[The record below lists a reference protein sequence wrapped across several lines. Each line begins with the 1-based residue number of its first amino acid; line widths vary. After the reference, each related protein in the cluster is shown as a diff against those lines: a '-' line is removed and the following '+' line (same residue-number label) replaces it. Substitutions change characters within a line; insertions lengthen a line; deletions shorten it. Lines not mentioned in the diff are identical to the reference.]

1 MIKIYFAKTKENA
14 IIPKKRLEDAG
25 YDIFPCFEEDYI
37 MINPNETV
45 KIPTGIASCFEE
57 EYCFIVKE
65 RGSTGSIGLGQRSG
79 VIDSGYRGEW
89 LLPITNHST
98 MPVIIVKSEFKI
110 TKAYEELIKTHNII
124 EYDYTKA
131 VAQAIL
137 LPVPKTEVHELD
149 YKSLLEFKSERMNDG
164 FGSTNII

>member
-1 MIKIYFAKTKENA
+1 MIKIYFSKMKANA
-14 IIPKKRLEDAG
+14 TIPKKRIEDAG

-57 EYCFIVKE
+57 DYCFIVKE

-98 MPVIIVKSEFKI
+98 IPVIIVKNEFKS
-110 TKAYEELIKTHNII
+110 TKAYEELIKTHNIV
-124 EYDYTKA
+124 EYDYSKA

-137 LPVPKTEVHELD
+137 LPVPRTDVIEVSYEEL
-149 YKSLLEFKSERMNDG
+149 LNFKSERMHGG
-164 FGSTNII
+164 FGSTNCK